1 MVNIVLSG
9 KWRDHQQWE
18 PRTITT
24 PARYTACRSCAAS
37 SRTGQIVVAHIGLV
51 YDRIH
56 SVIVPTIGIVVR
68 DDDSQVPPFRTSLK
82 PVNGLNEKCLLID
95 RIGIS
100 RVTIESALRF
110 QVAYGR

>member
-1 MVNIVLSG
+1 MG
-9 KWRDHQQWE
+9 AADHNHTGPVYRLQE
-18 PRTITT
+18 LR
-24 PARYTACRSCAAS
+24 RKL
-37 SRTGQIVVAHIGLV
+37 RTGQIVVAHIGLV

-68 DDDSQVPPFRTSLK
+68 DDDNQVPPFRTSLK
-82 PVNGLNEKCLLID
+82 PVDGLNEKCLLID